1 MPKGPT
7 QLERVIAVLPTPED
21 LENIRANHA
30 TLRDVLDDAQNCP
43 PEGTADGFL
52 WTRLR
57 SIERRLSA
65 LLEAT
70 DEYVVDGGK
79 LREPLVSNEVL
90 AGVNAAVAA
99 VKKLDAG
106 ESVASGSP
114 EHAALIWAVL
124 RLVEAQLAQGQR
136 IVQRLGGAPLA
147 DTSELHNQVTE
158 FHRAFHHPIR
168 ETPGPISEDRVRFRA
183 RLIAEEFFETL
194 AAMFGKRSPL
204 VLLEHLESSTLH
216 FIEAAEV
223 IVNLPEFVDGCADLD
238 YVVEGSRIEFG
249 VNGTPIAREVHRAN
263 MSKLGG
269 GKREDGK
276 SLKPA
281 GWRGARH

>member
-30 TLRDVLDDAQNCP
+30 TLRDVLDDAQNRP

-79 LREPLVSNEVL
+79 LREPMVSDEVL

-106 ESVASGSP
+106 ESVASGSS

-124 RLVEAQLAQGQR
+124 RLVDQNLVDHSPLTEAQLAQGQR

-147 DTSELHNQVTE
+147 DISGSHTARQQ
-158 FHRAFHHPIR
+158 AR
-168 ETPGPISEDRVRFRA
+168 EP
-183 RLIAEEFFETL
+183 
-194 AAMFGKRSPL
+194 
-204 VLLEHLESSTLH
+204 
-216 FIEAAEV
+216 
-223 IVNLPEFVDGCADLD
+223 
-238 YVVEGSRIEFG
+238 VVE
-249 VNGTPIAREVHRAN
+249 VVHR
-263 MSKLGG
+263 
-269 GKREDGK
+269 RR
-276 SLKPA
+276 P
-281 GWRGARH
+281 